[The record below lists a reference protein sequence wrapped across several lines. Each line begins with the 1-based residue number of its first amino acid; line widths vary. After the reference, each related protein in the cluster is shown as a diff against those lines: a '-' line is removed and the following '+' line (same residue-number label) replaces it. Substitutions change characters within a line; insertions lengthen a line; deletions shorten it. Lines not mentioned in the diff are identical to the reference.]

1 MAGGERDGSG
11 SRVGDDAGQRPD
23 PEPVCAPAPG
33 AALGEDSEHHQ
44 RRAVAAMR
52 AELAR
57 LEESLCGGHHPA
69 SGTAA
74 RVAHGVHQSRDA
86 LAHLPQRVHVPA
98 WLRVTRGESR
108 WPVAAAIVVAV
119 LLQVALPDRLTLAS
133 RWLLPGLELA
143 LLIALVVA
151 NPRRFNRESPAL
163 RAGSLALTGL
173 LSLANAW
180 SASLLILGLVRGQ
193 EGQDA
198 GPLLSTGAAIWLTN
212 IIAFGL
218 WYWQLDRGG
227 PAARAHARRPRPDFQ
242 FVQMQSPELADPEW
256 EPHFVDY
263 LYLSFTN
270 ATAFS
275 PTDVMPLSRWAKMAM
290 LVQSLVSLATVALVI
305 ARAVNILK

>member
-1 MAGGERDGSG
+1 
-11 SRVGDDAGQRPD
+11 
-23 PEPVCAPAPG
+23 
-33 AALGEDSEHHQ
+33 
-44 RRAVAAMR
+44 
-52 AELAR
+52 
-57 LEESLCGGHHPA
+57 
-69 SGTAA
+69 
-74 RVAHGVHQSRDA
+74 
-86 LAHLPQRVHVPA
+86 
-98 WLRVTRGESR
+98 
-108 WPVAAAIVVAV
+108 VAAAIVVAV

-218 WYWQLDRGG
+218 WYWQPTGVDPPPEPTPDA
-227 PAARAHARRPRPDFQ
+227 PAQTFSSCRCKAPSWPTRSGNRTSWTTCTCR
-242 FVQMQSPELADPEW
+242 
-256 EPHFVDY
+256 
-263 LYLSFTN
+263 
-270 ATAFS
+270 S
-275 PTDVMPLSRWAKMAM
+275 PTPPRSAPPM
-290 LVQSLVSLATVALVI
+290 
-305 ARAVNILK
+305 